1 MGRGRRPLHGVR
13 DGDQR
18 ARDTLEAAVRL
29 HGGHGHRRHGLA
41 QGYQNIDLDTRH
53 RMAAISAEARKNY
66 GGNYDPSL
74 PQHGHEAGTKSP
86 HTEQTPT
93 GDAGGSI

>member
-1 MGRGRRPLHGVR
+1 MISELETLSKLLSDSMEGMGI
-13 DGDQR
+13 
-18 ARDTLEAAVRL
+18 ASW
-29 HGGHGHRRHGLA
+29 LA

-74 PQHGHEAGTKSP
+74 PQHSHDAGTKSP
-86 HTEQTPT
+86 HTEQSPT